1 MRDESRS
8 FFLDLLGAAGPSG
21 DERAA
26 ARVWRGYTT
35 GFAEVAADALGS
47 STASAGKGPPH
58 LIVMGHIDEIGLVVT
73 HVDDEGFA
81 WFGPVGGW
89 DPEVLVGQRV
99 RLLAK
104 DGPVAGVVGKKSRH
118 LQEGDERTTQTKID
132 QMWIDIGAASGE
144 EARKVVRTGDLAV
157 LEQPAL
163 PLQGTRM
170 SSRAVDNRAGAW
182 VAAEAVRLYAEQ
194 PGSCRLTAV
203 ASVSEETSFAGAH
216 TTSFALAPDAAV
228 AVDVTNATD
237 YPSVSKQK
245 YGHVQIGKGPGLSRG
260 AAIHPVMFEQL
271 IESAEQAGID
281 YQVEPAD
288 GHTWTDADAIFLSR
302 AGVPSVVVSI
312 PLRYMHSPNELLDLD
327 DLQACAELVAAFA
340 RRFDGLPPTE

>member
-8 FFLDLLGAAGPSG
+8 FFLDLLAAAGPSG
-21 DERAA
+21 DERGS
-26 ARVWRGYTT
+26 ARVWRSYAS
-35 GFAEVAADALGS
+35 GFAEVETDRLGS
-47 STASAGKGPPH
+47 STATVGGDSPH
-58 LIVMGHIDEIGLVVT
+58 LMVMGHIDEIGLVIT

-81 WFGPVGGW
+81 WFAPVGGW
-89 DPEVLVGQRV
+89 DPEVLVGQRARV
-99 RLLAK
+99 LAK

-144 EARKVVRTGDLAV
+144 DARKIVSTGDLAV

-182 VAAEAVRLYAEQ
+182 VAAEAVRLYAEKA
-194 PGSCRLTAV
+194 GGCRLTGV

-216 TTSFALAPDAAV
+216 TTSFALAPDAAI

-260 AAIHPVMFEQL
+260 AAIHPVMFEML
-271 IESAEQAGID
+271 IETAEQAGIP

-327 DLQACAELVAAFA
+327 DLAACAELVAAFA
-340 RRFDGLPPTE
+340 RRFEGLPPTE

>member
-8 FFLDLLGAAGPSG
+8 FFLDLLAAAGPSG
-21 DERAA
+21 DERGS
-26 ARVWRGYTT
+26 ARVWRSYAS
-35 GFAEVAADALGS
+35 GFAEVEIDPLGS
-47 STASAGKGPPH
+47 STATVGGESPH
-58 LIVMGHIDEIGLVVT
+58 LMVMGHIDEIGLVIT

-81 WFGPVGGW
+81 WFAPVGGW
-89 DPEVLVGQRV
+89 DPEVLVGQRARV
-99 RLLAK
+99 LTK

-144 EARKVVRTGDLAV
+144 DARKVVHTGDLAV
-157 LEQPAL
+157 LEQPAV

-170 SSRAVDNRAGAW
+170 ASRAVDNRAGAW
-182 VAAEAVRLYAEQ
+182 VAAEAVRLYTEQ
-194 PGSCRLTAV
+194 PGSCKFTAV

-216 TTSFALAPDAAV
+216 TTSFALAPDAAI

-260 AAIHPVMFEQL
+260 AAVHPLMFEML
-271 IESAEQAGID
+271 IETAEQAGIP
-281 YQVEPAD
+281 YQVEPAA

-340 RRFDGLPPTE
+340 RRFEGLPPTE

>member
-1 MRDESRS
+1 M
-8 FFLDLLGAAGPSG
+8 
-21 DERAA
+21 
-26 ARVWRGYTT
+26 
-35 GFAEVAADALGS
+35 
-47 STASAGKGPPH
+47 
-58 LIVMGHIDEIGLVVT
+58 VMGHIDEIGLVIT

-81 WFGPVGGW
+81 WFAPVGGW
-89 DPEVLVGQRV
+89 DPEVLVGQRARV
-99 RLLAK
+99 LAK

-144 EARKVVRTGDLAV
+144 EARKVVHTGDLAV

-170 SSRAVDNRAGAW
+170 ASRAVDNRAGAW

-194 PGSCRLTAV
+194 PGSCKFTAV

-216 TTSFALAPDAAV
+216 TTSFALAPDAAI

-260 AAIHPVMFEQL
+260 AAVHPLMFEML
-271 IESAEQAGID
+271 IETAEQAGIP
-281 YQVEPAD
+281 YQVEPAN

-312 PLRYMHSPNELLDLD
+312 PLRYMHSPNELLDLE

-340 RRFDGLPPTE
+340 RRFEGLPPTE

>member
-1 MRDESRS
+1 
-8 FFLDLLGAAGPSG
+8 
-21 DERAA
+21 
-26 ARVWRGYTT
+26 
-35 GFAEVAADALGS
+35 
-47 STASAGKGPPH
+47 
-58 LIVMGHIDEIGLVVT
+58 
-73 HVDDEGFA
+73 
-81 WFGPVGGW
+81 
-89 DPEVLVGQRV
+89 
-99 RLLAK
+99 
-104 DGPVAGVVGKKSRH
+104 
-118 LQEGDERTTQTKID
+118 
-132 QMWIDIGAASGE
+132 MWIDIGAPSGE
-144 EARKVVRTGDLAV
+144 EARKIVRTGDLGV
-157 LEQPAL
+157 VEQPTL

-170 SSRAVDNRAGAW
+170 ASRAVDNRAGAW
-182 VAAEAVRLYAEQ
+182 VAAEAARLFAEQ
-194 PGSCRLTAV
+194 PGSCRFTAV

-216 TTSFALAPDAAV
+216 TTSFALAPEAAI

-260 AAIHPVMFEQL
+260 AAVHPVMFEML
-271 IESAEQAGID
+271 IETAEQAGIP

-312 PLRYMHSPNELLDLD
+312 PLRYMHSPNELLDLE

>member
-8 FFLDLLGAAGPSG
+8 FFLDLLAAAGPSG
-21 DERAA
+21 DERGS
-26 ARVWRGYTT
+26 ARAWRSYAS
-35 GFAEVAADALGS
+35 GFAEVEIDPLGS
-47 STASAGKGPPH
+47 STATVGGESPH
-58 LIVMGHIDEIGLVVT
+58 LMVMGHIDEIGLVIT

-81 WFGPVGGW
+81 WFAPVGGW
-89 DPEVLVGQRV
+89 DPEVLVGQRARV
-99 RLLAK
+99 LTK

-132 QMWIDIGAASGE
+132 QMWIDIGAASGD
-144 EARKVVRTGDLAV
+144 EARKVVHTGDLAV

-170 SSRAVDNRAGAW
+170 ASRAVDNRAGAW

-194 PGSCRLTAV
+194 PGSCKFTAV

-216 TTSFALAPDAAV
+216 TTSFALAPDAAI

-260 AAIHPVMFEQL
+260 AAVHPLMFEML
-271 IESAEQAGID
+271 IETAEQAGIP
-281 YQVEPAD
+281 YQVEPAN

-327 DLQACAELVAAFA
+327 DLRACAELVAAFA
-340 RRFDGLPPTE
+340 RRFEGLPPTE

>member
-1 MRDESRS
+1 M
-8 FFLDLLGAAGPSG
+8 
-21 DERAA
+21 
-26 ARVWRGYTT
+26 
-35 GFAEVAADALGS
+35 
-47 STASAGKGPPH
+47 
-58 LIVMGHIDEIGLVVT
+58 VMGHIDEIGLVVT
-73 HVDDEGFA
+73 HVDDDGFA

-99 RLLAK
+99 RVLAK

-182 VAAEAVRLYAEQ
+182 VAAEAVRLYAEK
-194 PGSCRLTAV
+194 PGGCRLTGV

-216 TTSFALAPDAAV
+216 TTSFALAPDAAI

-260 AAIHPVMFEQL
+260 AAIHPVMFEML

-312 PLRYMHSPNELLDLD
+312 PLRYMHSPNELLDLE

>member
-1 MRDESRS
+1 MRDESKT
-8 FFLDLLGAAGPSG
+8 FFLDLLEAAGPSG
-21 DERAA
+21 DERGA
-26 ARVWRGYTT
+26 ARVWRGYTSV
-35 GFAEVAADALGS
+35 FADVTADALGS
-47 STASAGKGPPH
+47 STASAGEGAPH
-58 LIVMGHIDEIGLVVT
+58 LMVMGHIDEIGLVVT

-99 RLLAK
+99 RVLAK

-132 QMWIDIGAASGE
+132 QMWIDIGAASGDD
-144 EARKVVRTGDLAV
+144 ARKVVRTGDLAV

-170 SSRAVDNRAGAW
+170 TSRAVDNRAGAW
-182 VAAEAVRLYAEQ
+182 VAAEAVRLYAEK
-194 PGSCRLTAV
+194 PGGCRLTGV

-216 TTSFALAPDAAV
+216 TTSFALAPDAAI

-260 AAIHPVMFEQL
+260 AAIHPVMFEML
-271 IESAEQAGID
+271 IESAEKAGID

-312 PLRYMHSPNELLDLD
+312 PLRYMHSPNELLDLE